1 MRTAVPLLLC
11 LLLYAAPAAPLD
23 AAEPFPAWGAS
34 PGEVLDMRRP
44 RLVACEESRSLL
56 FPLSVYAVLTQ
67 EQVHGR
73 PASVLY
79 GFSDGA
85 LLEYAVSFHGDCRSL
100 YAELKAGLQAS
111 CRPYRGPYFPSI
123 DDAFINENE
132 DTLYLLLPG
141 REAVLYALDMRAY
154 ARHVRPSAEKTDD
167 APSGGRSPSRHPEK
181 QKPEQR
187 GERGDIRR

>member
-1 MRTAVPLLLC
+1 MHTAASLLLC
-11 LLLYAAPAAPLD
+11 LFLCLAPPVLH

-44 RLVACEESRSLL
+44 RIVACEESRSLL

-79 GFSDGA
+79 GFSGGA

-111 CRPYRGPYFPSI
+111 CRPYRGPYFPGI
-123 DDAFINENE
+123 DDAFTNEKE

-141 REAVLYALDMRAY
+141 REAVLYALDLRSY
-154 ARHVRPSAEKTDD
+154 ARHARPSAGETGAGPDLP
-167 APSGGRSPSRHPEK
+167 AP
-181 QKPEQR
+181 
-187 GERGDIRR
+187 